1 MLTRRYST
9 AFTEHMNIADPHGP
23 MSPYGKVGSIVNV
36 VMSAVFGGI
45 AVVVG
50 IVIGEPMPFV
60 GGARLLG
67 DVCLRLRADHA
78 SRDQVRAREERA
90 PRWRDSLPA

>member
-1 MLTRRYST
+1 
-9 AFTEHMNIADPHGP
+9 MNIADPHGP

-60 GGARLLG
+60 GGLGFWAMCAFAFVPIMRRAIKYERETNARRAGAIASPHEDIANRG
-67 DVCLRLRADHA
+67 DRTLD
-78 SRDQVRAREERA
+78 
-90 PRWRDSLPA
+90 